1 MRLSIG
7 LKKYNK
13 HISGTKAQRR
23 RPGMRATETILRL
36 IGSPDD
42 MTRERLKGH

>member
-13 HISGTKAQRR
+13 HISGTETLRQ

-36 IGSPDD
+36 IGSSDD
-42 MTRERLKGH
+42 MTREWLKGH

>member
-13 HISGTKAQRR
+13 NISGTKARR
-23 RPGMRATETILRL
+23 QRPGMRATETILRL
-36 IGSPDD
+36 IGNTDG